1 MSGQE
6 THRPSS
12 IHAAEGASAPAA
24 AEAPRRIN
32 VADLLGDE
40 NEIVLVHNGADYR
53 LRLTAAN
60 RLILKK

>member
-12 IHAAEGASAPAA
+12 IHAQDGASEPAA
-24 AEAPRRIN
+24 TEAPRRIN

-53 LRLTAAN
+53 LRITAAN
-60 RLILKK
+60 RLILTK